1 MRRPRAAISSGGHQ
15 AQKDTNHFE
24 YDSVSV
30 NILLITADQLRA
42 DSLGVYGN
50 AICKTPNLDRLA
62 SEGTRFTACRCQNPY
77 CQPSRATILTGTYP
91 STHGVTTTGVD
102 LPADMINRSVSAHL
116 TSKGFRTAL
125 FGKGHFAS
133 AFPTYPTRQVE
144 SVEGSALVAPEWF
157 GPYAGF
163 EHVELVLFGHNIR
176 LAPGMGSWRWCFGPP
191 PFGLHYA
198 RWLYRDGDKRGRE
211 RLRLMQPEASKQHVE
226 KIQTWHSA
234 LPAEDHTSTW
244 IADRAVGWLKRIE
257 QPFFAWVSFCD
268 PHQPMDPPAP
278 WSTLYSPAD
287 VASALPE
294 LKPGE
299 LDNKPPAHAAWAAG
313 LGGTALEWANPGGAN
328 LKPEGLAIMTAAY
341 YGMVG
346 LIDAQVARIL
356 RALEERGLASDTL
369 VIFTSDH
376 GALLGEHGQVFKG
389 PVHYEELL
397 RVPLIVRGEGYSA
410 GSVIDEPVG
419 LVDLA
424 PTMLDAVEVETPD
437 WMEGRPLL
445 EGPREYVLTENDH
458 EAGFRVSLRT
468 LTTKRYKITR
478 YVGREGVGELYDL
491 QEDPHELINL
501 WGSEDHWQVRSELLA
516 LIDETANRS
525 VRAEPRVS
533 IIG

>member
-1 MRRPRAAISSGGHQ
+1 M
-15 AQKDTNHFE
+15 
-24 YDSVSV
+24 
-30 NILLITADQLRA
+30 NILLITTDQLRA

-50 AICKTPNLDRLA
+50 AVAKTPTLDRLA

-102 LPADMINRSVSAHL
+102 LPADMFGRSVPEYL
-116 TSKGFRTAL
+116 TSNGYRTAL

-144 SVEGSALVAPEWF
+144 SIEGSALIPPGWS

-176 LAPGMGSWRWCFGPP
+176 MAPAMGSWRWCFGPP

-211 RLRLMQPEASKQHVE
+211 RLRLMQPEAAQQSWE
-226 KIQTWHSA
+226 SIQTWHSA

-244 IADRAVGWLKRIE
+244 IAERAIEWL
-257 QPFFAWVSFCD
+257 QHVDGPFFAWVSFCD
-268 PHQPMDPPAP
+268 PHPPMDPPAP
-278 WSTLYSPAD
+278 WSTQYTPAD
-287 VASALPE
+287 VAPFLPKVE
-294 LKPGE
+294 PGE
-299 LDNKPPAHAAWAAG
+299 LDNKPRAHAIWAAG
-313 LGGTALEWANPGGAN
+313 MRGTVHEWSNPGGAS
-328 LKPEGLAIMTAAY
+328 LKPEGLAILTAAY
-341 YGMVG
+341 YGMVSM
-346 LIDAQVARIL
+346 IDAQVDRVLA
-356 RALEERGLASDTL
+356 ALNERGLAGDTL

-376 GALLGEHGQVFKG
+376 GALLGEHGMLFKG

-410 GSVIDEPVG
+410 GSVVDEPVG

-424 PTMLDAVEVETPD
+424 PTMVDAAGAKVPE

-445 EGPREYVLTENDH
+445 DGPREFVLTENDH

-478 YVGREGVGELYDL
+478 YLGREGVGELYDL
-491 QEDPHELINL
+491 QKDPRELVNL
-501 WGSEDHWQVRSELLA
+501 WGSGDHWQVRSDLLS
-516 LIDETANRS
+516 LLDETANRR
-525 VRAEPRVS
+525 VRTEPRVS